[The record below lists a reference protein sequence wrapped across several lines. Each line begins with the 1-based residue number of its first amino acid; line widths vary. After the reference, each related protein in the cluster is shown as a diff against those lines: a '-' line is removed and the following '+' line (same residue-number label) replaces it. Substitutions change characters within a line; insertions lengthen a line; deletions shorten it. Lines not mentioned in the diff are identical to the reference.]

1 MFLFDFTIFLIL
13 CRNTRS
19 IDIDSNSSSDDCG
32 ESIKEALS
40 NSNANTN
47 CDEYSNDH
55 QSIAN
60 CITELPPQV
69 EPSVTTPP
77 PPPPAAPVPPP
88 PPAFTTVSSKSANAL
103 TTSTV
108 NFIKNN
114 HYCKIFLLIPTTTA
128 TATATDSNKKKSV
141 KSLKRVQELIF
152 LRTSD
157 FPNYK
162 YQLQKHK
169 LDEHIKVNIKINAN
183 DEYVYKLELN
193 NNNEKYKFF
202 ADSNRN
208 TCINRATY
216 TNLHKIF
223 NQTLSRNNVLSLKS
237 IHIIQKSSLLSPS
250 RISSSSSNNN
260 YNNNRNN
267 NNKNCICDKRRL
279 PASQSDR
286 NECSCASS
294 SRVNKCIHIFSH
306 GDTANNDCKLRK
318 RCTKIIN
325 YNSNRNNSF
334 GFGFGHTHNKISS
347 PVVVPKKV
355 LNYNNETIESQ
366 SKCNTVCS
374 NENVNEFVGRKE
386 NKFSKNNY
394 FDLINIILSYTT
406 AIMLWFRQMKL
417 KERLAVGFGISLV
430 LFTLLLVVDLQ
441 LDLGMSSGGYMVP
454 NQHGRIKY
462 VNDNDQNGVFHDF
475 QRRYLQKR

>member
-1 MFLFDFTIFLIL
+1 M
-13 CRNTRS
+13 
-19 IDIDSNSSSDDCG
+19 SNSD
-32 ESIKEALS
+32 
-40 NSNANTN
+40 ANTI

-55 QSIAN
+55 QRTAN
-60 CITELPPQV
+60 CITELPPFCVPQV
-69 EPSVTTPP
+69 EPSESKPP
-77 PPPPAAPVPPP
+77 PTSPAAPVPSP

-103 TTSTV
+103 TSSTV

-114 HYCKIFLLIPTTTA
+114 HYYKIFLLIPTTASTA
-128 TATATDSNKKKSV
+128 SDSNKKKSL
-141 KSLKRVQELIF
+141 KSLKRVQELVI

-157 FPNYK
+157 FHNNK
-162 YQLQKHK
+162 YQLHKHK
-169 LDEHIKVNIKINAN
+169 LDENIKVNIKININ

-193 NNNEKYKFF
+193 NNINNNNNNEKYKFF
-202 ADSNRN
+202 AESNRN
-208 TCINRATY
+208 TCNNRATY

-223 NQTLSRNNVLSLKS
+223 NQTLSRINILSLKRS
-237 IHIIQKSSLLSPS
+237 HIIQTSSSLSPS

-260 YNNNRNN
+260 N
-267 NNKNCICDKRRL
+267 NNKNCICDKRL

-286 NECSCASS
+286 NECSCSSS

-306 GDTANNDCKLRK
+306 GDTVNNDCKLRK

-325 YNSNRNNSF
+325 YNLNRNNSF
-334 GFGFGHTHNKISS
+334 GFGHTHKISS

-355 LNYNNETIESQ
+355 FNYNNETIESH
-366 SKCNTVCS
+366 SKYNKVCFK
-374 NENVNEFVGRKE
+374 ENVNEFVGKEE

-394 FDLINIILSYTT
+394 FNLINIILSYTT